1 MKRAL
6 LPWLQQYRQ
15 SLLVG
20 DLSAGLIVS
29 VMLVPQAIAYAYL
42 AGLPVEMGLYA
53 SLLPLLGYA
62 LFGSSMT
69 LSVGPVAIT
78 ALMTLELLSPF
89 AVVGSAE
96 YIQLAIWL
104 ALISGAMLFV
114 FGLFR
119 LGFLANFLSHP
130 VISGFISGAAVL
142 ILLSQIRHLF
152 GLGPESSTI
161 SGLLTHLSASNPVVM
176 GLSIAALAWMIYAR
190 AWMQGHLEAAGIG
203 SSTAGVLSKMAPML
217 AVLAAIA
224 LTWWLDLSNQH
235 NVPVVGHLPSG
246 LPDLVWSSPEFE
258 QLKLLL
264 IPALLIS
271 LVGFVE
277 SVSVAQSLGRRKR
290 ESISPNRELLGLG
303 AANFASGIS
312 GGLAVCG
319 GFSRSAVNQAAGANT
334 PLAGIVSAI
343 IIALML
349 VSIADIFAFMPLA
362 LLAVTII
369 VAVTPLIDI
378 ASLKKAWRYDRAD
391 GITLLTT
398 AIAVIVLGVEG
409 GILIGLCLSIAT
421 QLWRGSK
428 PHVAVVGRIPHSEH
442 FRNISR
448 HDVETLPGL
457 VAIRIDENIFFA
469 NTKAIEQAINRALSA
484 QPDTHA
490 LLLILSAVN
499 QIDSTGLEMLSEL
512 AEGLEAKGIA
522 IHLAEVKGPLMDK
535 LKDTHWYKDQV
546 AAVFL
551 STHDAFNTIGAL
563 EEDALTT
570 GETK

>member
-62 LFGSSMT
+62 IFGSSMT

-114 FGLFR
+114 FGLLR

-142 ILLSQIRHLF
+142 ILFSQIRHLF
-152 GLGPESSTI
+152 GLGSEASTI
-161 SGLLTHLSASNPVVM
+161 SGLFTHLSASNPVVLC
-176 GLSIAALAWMIYAR
+176 LSITALAWMIYAR
-190 AWMQGHLEAAGIG
+190 VWMQGHLQATGLG
-203 SSTAGVLSKMAPML
+203 KNTAGVMSKMAPML

-224 LTWWLDLSNQH
+224 LTWGLDLSNQH
-235 NVPVVGHLPSG
+235 GVPVVGHLPSG
-246 LPDLVWSSPEFE
+246 LPDLVWSSPELE

-290 ESISPNRELLGLG
+290 ENISPNRELLGLG

-378 ASLKKAWRYDRAD
+378 DSLKKAWRYDRAD

-448 HDVETLPGL
+448 YDVETQPGL

-546 AAVFL
+546 TAVFL

>member
-1 MKRAL
+1 MRRAL

-29 VMLVPQAIAYAYL
+29 IMLVPQAIAYAYL

-89 AVVGSAE
+89 AAVGSAE

-114 FGLFR
+114 FGLLR

-142 ILLSQIRHLF
+142 ILYSQIRHLF
-152 GLGPESSTI
+152 GLGSEASSV

-176 GLSIAALAWMIYAR
+176 SLSIAALAWMIYAR
-190 AWMQGHLEAAGIG
+190 VWMQKHLQATGIG

-217 AVLAAIA
+217 AVLAAIG

-235 NVPVVGHLPSG
+235 SVPVVGHLPSG

-369 VAVTPLIDI
+369 VAVAPLIDI

-391 GITLLTT
+391 GVTLLTT

-448 HDVETLPGL
+448 YDVETLPGL
-457 VAIRIDENIFFA
+457 VAVRIDENIFFA
-469 NTKAIEQAINRALSA
+469 NTKAIEQAINRALSE

-535 LKDTHWYKDQV
+535 LKDTHWYKEQV